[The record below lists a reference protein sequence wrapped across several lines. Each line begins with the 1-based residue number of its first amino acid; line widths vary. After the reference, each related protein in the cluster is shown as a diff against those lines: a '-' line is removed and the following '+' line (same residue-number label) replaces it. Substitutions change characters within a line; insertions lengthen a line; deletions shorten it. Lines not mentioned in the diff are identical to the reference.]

1 MRDEAL
7 DDPNCAVAAHLAHLE
22 RAPSARGSRSQRKAQ
37 GSHYTPRS
45 LVEYVLRESTHELAH
60 VPRSVIDPA
69 CGSGNFLV
77 AAARELIARGAPSME
92 SVLTHSIYGVD
103 IDERAVELCRDA
115 LLALLLESTPIAA
128 RDRVAI
134 ALERHVVCADAIEL
148 DFGARIG
155 IAKFDWVLGN
165 PPFLNQLEISTAH
178 SRTRA
183 KRIAQLTG
191 GAVSRYTDVAAAFLL
206 LGLDL
211 LAPGGRLGFVMP
223 QSFLASADA
232 RKARD
237 AAVKNARLR
246 SVWACTERMFDGATV
261 QVCAITLSKQ
271 NDALAAS
278 RDDEHDAA
286 SVCVAFGVSFDAL
299 PVVHGFDFANTPT
312 WSPLIAAGFGVPAC
326 VLQLKS
332 TRVVGEIARATAD
345 FRDQF
350 YGLRGAIVERAQEL
364 SSQFP
369 RLVTTKHIGLAE
381 CTWGAVN
388 VRVHGIKH
396 VHPCVDR
403 AALERDS
410 AMNAWVHTRLIPKI
424 LVATQTRVMEAWVDE
439 EGSVLPLVPLLTV
452 VARDDGECDL
462 WMIAA
467 ALASPVIA
475 ARAVALYSGSALSSR
490 AIKLSARQLVEM
502 PLPIEQSAWQE
513 SAQLF
518 RDASRAP
525 DLAQRNKIL
534 ERYAHA
540 SIRAYGLGKVDLED
554 VLRFWRERRVR

>member
-1 MRDEAL
+1 M
-7 DDPNCAVAAHLAHLE
+7 
-22 RAPSARGSRSQRKAQ
+22 
-37 GSHYTPRS
+37 
-45 LVEYVLRESTHELAH
+45 
-60 VPRSVIDPA
+60 
-69 CGSGNFLV
+69 
-77 AAARELIARGAPSME
+77 
-92 SVLTHSIYGVD
+92 
-103 IDERAVELCRDA
+103 
-115 LLALLLESTPIAA
+115 
-128 RDRVAI
+128 
-134 ALERHVVCADAIEL
+134 
-148 DFGARIG
+148 
-155 IAKFDWVLGN
+155 
-165 PPFLNQLEISTAH
+165 
-178 SRTRA
+178 
-183 KRIAQLTG
+183 
-191 GAVSRYTDVAAAFLL
+191 
-206 LGLDL
+206 
-211 LAPGGRLGFVMP
+211 
-223 QSFLASADA
+223 
-232 RKARD
+232 
-237 AAVKNARLR
+237 
-246 SVWACTERMFDGATV
+246 
-261 QVCAITLSKQ
+261 
-271 NDALAAS
+271 
-278 RDDEHDAA
+278 
-286 SVCVAFGVSFDAL
+286 
-299 PVVHGFDFANTPT
+299 
-312 WSPLIAAGFGVPAC
+312 
-326 VLQLKS
+326 LQLKS

-369 RLVTTKHIGLAE
+369 RLVTTKHIDLAE

-490 AIKLSARQLVEM
+490 AIKLSARQLLEM

-518 RDASRAP
+518 RAASRAP
-525 DLAQRNKIL
+525 DLAQRNTIL